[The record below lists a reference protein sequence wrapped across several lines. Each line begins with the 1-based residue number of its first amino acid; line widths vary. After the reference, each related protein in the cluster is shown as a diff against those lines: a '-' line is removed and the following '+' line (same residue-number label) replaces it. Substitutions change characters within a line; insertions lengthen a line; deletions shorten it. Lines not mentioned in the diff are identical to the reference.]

1 MVSVY
6 ALKRKEPR
14 VKLNTKV
21 RITTIAEHGEGT
33 SFETVTLDVSPHG
46 ASVHAEIALPLDSL
60 VRFAA
65 TRYVF
70 ETRAVVRSV
79 VPERSS
85 GGYIIGLEYLDDSTN
100 PIVVWKKASTPE
112 PACK

>member
-21 RITTIAEHGEGT
+21 RITTLPEKGEGM
-33 SFETVTLDVSPHG
+33 SFETTTLDVSPRG
-46 ASVHAEIALPLDSL
+46 AAVHAEVALPLDSV
-60 VRFAA
+60 VRFSAV
-65 TRYVF
+65 RYVF

-79 VPERSS
+79 VPERTS
-85 GGYIIGLEYLDDSTN
+85 GG
-100 PIVVWKKASTPE
+100 
-112 PACK
+112 

>member
-21 RITTIAEHGEGT
+21 RITTLPNKGDGM

-46 ASVHAEIALPLDSL
+46 ASVHSDLALPLDSV
-60 VRFAA
+60 VRFSAV
-65 TRYVF
+65 RYVF
-70 ETRAVVRSV
+70 ETRAVVRSIT
-79 VPERSS
+79 PERAS
-85 GGYIIGLEYLDDSTN
+85 GGYLVGLEYLDDTTN
-100 PIVVWKKASTPE
+100 PIVRWKKPPT
-112 PACK
+112 